1 MLIKLDYILG
11 CKEKLNNFQKVNV
24 TLFTFF
30 DLTLHL
36 GFNNKYR
43 KKSSHLENP
52 HAHIEIPTSNSQLK
66 KKHKKSKI
74 KSLFKDN
81 DNKNMTSQNLWD
93 QTKVVIRGKFI
104 ALKVYC

>member
-43 KKSSHLENP
+43 KKSNHLENP
-52 HAHIEIPTSNSQLK
+52 HAHIETLTSNSQFKQKQKNLK
-66 KKHKKSKI
+66 
-74 KSLFKDN
+74 
-81 DNKNMTSQNLWD
+81 
-93 QTKVVIRGKFI
+93 
-104 ALKVYC
+104 